1 MQLTAKTENENI
13 TIFDS
18 KNEIVGKLLINL
30 KSKQHQII
38 INDKTYQL
46 IQEKWLTTVTE
57 NNKTIYHLKTDKFWG
72 TIKIE
77 ESDKEIRGI
86 FGFTWGTQL
95 RDAHKQ
101 TLLKIRTENQIK
113 NKGNYIIQLDKVNIN
128 PIEILMTLYGH
139 IVGSIA
145 NQNNVFL
152 YS

>member
-1 MQLTAKTENENI
+1 MQLTAKTENEII
-13 TIFDS
+13 TMFDS

-46 IQEKWLTTVTE
+46 IQEKWLCKVIE

-77 ESDKEIRGI
+77 ELDKEIRGI

-145 NQNNVFL
+145 KQAIIL
-152 YS
+152 HT